1 LGGTENNDD
10 NHFNDEQNYVFNLI
24 LALYADE
31 DQKEVFHELDKIYAY
46 NPAEVEFYIP

>member
-1 LGGTENNDD
+1 
-10 NHFNDEQNYVFNLI
+10 

-31 DQKEVFHELDKIYAY
+31 DENEIFNELDRIYKY